1 MVATMTNIYTEPVS
15 KLLALGE
22 TDWSEWDDYSEFGFT
37 KEHVPELIR
46 LGTDRHL
53 LVDDEDVD
61 YDEMWAPMHAW
72 RILSQMQVVEAI
84 VPLAQVLDWSYESD
98 GDLINEGLT
107 TALEEFGEPVVEP
120 LTKFINEDGHKESGY
135 ISASEVMCHIAEKQ
149 PECRD
154 RVVASISSALDT
166 HFERNDEDVN
176 GFWLADLLDLKAVES
191 YPLIKKVFDAKK
203 INVRVAGDLEDV
215 EIEFGMREKRDT
227 PAPNLPLPH
236 DIFNSDVAQQMR
248 EIDET
253 LSYLSKNE
261 LKHYQEKAKKEKNKR
276 KQEKKSRKKNRKR
289 K

>member
-1 MVATMTNIYTEPVS
+1 MTNTYTEPVS
-15 KLLALGE
+15 KLLTLGAA
-22 TDWSEWDDYSEFGFT
+22 DWDEWDDYSEFGFS
-37 KEHVPELIR
+37 KEHVAELIR

-53 LVDDEDVD
+53 LVDVDDVD
-61 YDEMWAPMHAW
+61 GDEMWAPMHAW
-72 RILSQMQVVEAI
+72 RILAQLQAAEAI
-84 VPLAQVLDWSYESD
+84 APLAQVLDWSEESD
-98 GDLINEGLT
+98 SDLVNEGLT
-107 TALEEFGEPVVEP
+107 DALEEFGEPAIEP
-120 LTKFINEDGHKESGY
+120 LTVFINEPGHKESGY

-149 PECRD
+149 PECRE
-154 RVVASISSALDT
+154 RVVANISTALDA

-191 YPLIKKVFDAKK
+191 YPIIKKAFEAKK

-227 PAPNLPLPH
+227 PAQNLPLPLDFLSR
-236 DIFNSDVAQQMR
+236 DIARPIR

-253 LSYLSKNE
+253 LPYLGKDE
-261 LKHYQEKAKKEKNKR
+261 LKRHQEKTKKEKNKR